1 MLKILS
7 EYSCSLTLPNAQGQ
21 IPLHY
26 LFSNKAA
33 CRDKVRV
40 MKEMKKI
47 QIYFWRPFQTPVKE
61 EILEAIGYLL
71 GRGVNAFHKDNFGS
85 TPLDWLNS
93 YCQLTDDVKEAVQE
107 KFQEGTVF
115 YFKDKFNLHL

>member
-1 MLKILS
+1 MNLSVFELNFQDGSGSNSAFFACRHAHPHSMLKILS

-40 MKEMKKI
+40 MKEMKKN
-47 QIYFWRPFQTPVKE
+47 TNL
-61 EILEAIGYLL
+61 ILRTFSNPYKSG
-71 GRGVNAFHKDNFGS
+71 NFGS
-85 TPLDWLNS
+85 YRISIRTGSERFSQRQFWLDATRL
-93 YCQLTDDVKEAVQE
+93 A
-107 KFQEGTVF
+107 
-115 YFKDKFNLHL
+115 